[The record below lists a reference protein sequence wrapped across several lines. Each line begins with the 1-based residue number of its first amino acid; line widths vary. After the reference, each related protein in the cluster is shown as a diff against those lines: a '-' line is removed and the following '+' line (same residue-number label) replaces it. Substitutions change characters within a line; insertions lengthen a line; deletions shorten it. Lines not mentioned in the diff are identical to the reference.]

1 MYFGLTVSLLAHMAL
16 LGWARESFQTS
27 KPYKLAEPEPVE
39 VAIIS
44 ADELVRLR
52 QGDRSSKKLET
63 RPADET
69 EKKPTEKEARREI
82 VKTVP
87 PPAAAQPTPTE
98 DPISKKLAAL
108 QPVEPKGPTP
118 EEIAARKAAEEAARK
133 AAAEKAA
140 EELALKKAA
149 EEKKKQEAEK
159 QRKAEE
165 EKKRKAE
172 AEKKR
177 KAEERRKRQE
187 AEQKRRQQEA
197 ERKKRLAEQ
206 QRPERERQAKT
217 FDSGRISALLNKIPD
232 PAAPQGGS
240 PDPNARADAPRGAR
254 AGAPEGRDNRLTASQ
269 RSLLG
274 AMMKR
279 AVSRCWNINSGLEG
293 ADQVIVELEIRLGQ
307 DGRLSGQPVV
317 VNSGRGAIFQDAV
330 NSAVRAL
337 IQCEP
342 YDLPQQFYKGGWDH
356 MVVTFDPQKMF

>member
-16 LGWARESFQTS
+16 LGWALVSFQTS

-44 ADELVRLR
+44 AYELVRLR

-118 EEIAARKAAEEAARK
+118 EEIAARKAAAEVARK

>member
-1 MYFGLTVSLLAHMAL
+1 MYFGLTVSLVAHLAL
-16 LGWARESFQTS
+16 LGWALMSFQTT
-27 KPYKLAEPEPVE
+27 KPYRLAEPEPVE

-63 RPADET
+63 RPAEKI
-69 EKKPTEKEARREI
+69 EKKPTEKEAKREI

-87 PPAAAQPTPTE
+87 PPAAAAPTPSE

-118 EEIAARKAAEEAARK
+118 EEIAAKKAAEEAAKK

-177 KAEERRKRQE
+177 KAEERRKR
-187 AEQKRRQQEA
+187 RQREA
-197 ERKKRLAEQ
+197 ERKRRLAEQ
-206 QRPERERQAKT
+206 QRRERERQAKT

-240 PDPNARADAPRGAR
+240 PDPNAPADAPRGAR

-293 ADQVIVELEIRLGQ
+293 ADKVIVELEIRLGQ